1 MCVFYCSWGAL
12 HYFIQYYMEYGVCF
26 KKKLLFPN
34 HSVLPG
40 LRFIQKNLY
49 FFQTSL
55 QLRIVTSRS
64 SKEYNLGLN
73 ATALRLRQSLKGIII
88 PDLEIL
94 HISSIYLNKE
104 KKVYSF
110 LYSYFETNKSETKLN
125 DLPLSTSFFKSE

>member
-1 MCVFYCSWGAL
+1 MNFYECCDL
-12 HYFIQYYMEYGVCF
+12 T
-26 KKKLLFPN
+26 KK
-34 HSVLPG
+34 V
-40 LRFIQKNLY
+40 Y
-49 FFQTSL
+49 L
-55 QLRIVTSRS
+55 QSPLRIVTSRS

-104 KKVYSF
+104 KNSIHTF

>member
-1 MCVFYCSWGAL
+1 MIDFPFSN
-12 HYFIQYYMEYGVCF
+12 MN
-26 KKKLLFPN
+26 LFFSNQSP
-34 HSVLPG
+34 
-40 LRFIQKNLY
+40 
-49 FFQTSL
+49 
-55 QLRIVTSRS
+55 LRIVTSRS

-125 DLPLSTSFFKSE
+125 DLPIGTSFVSLLSE

>member
-1 MCVFYCSWGAL
+1 M
-12 HYFIQYYMEYGVCF
+12 
-26 KKKLLFPN
+26 
-34 HSVLPG
+34 LPG
-40 LRFIQKNLY
+40 LGFIQKNLY

-104 KKVYSF
+104 KKKYTVF
-110 LYSYFETNKSETKLN
+110 CTHTLRLINQKQN
-125 DLPLSTSFFKSE
+125 

>member
-1 MCVFYCSWGAL
+1 MNFYECCDL
-12 HYFIQYYMEYGVCF
+12 T
-26 KKKLLFPN
+26 KKVYLQ
-34 HSVLPG
+34 S
-40 LRFIQKNLY
+40 
-49 FFQTSL
+49 

-104 KKVYSF
+104 KKSIQ
-110 LYSYFETNKSETKLN
+110 
-125 DLPLSTSFFKSE
+125 FFVLIL